1 LEAGVESVADDVG
14 SILLDCHFATA
25 AVTFP
30 ALLVF
35 ASVFTFSGTAWG
47 DGF

>member
-14 SILLDCHFATA
+14 GISLDCDFATA
-25 AVTFP
+25 AVTLP
-30 ALLVF
+30 ASLVF
-35 ASVFTFSGTAWG
+35 ASVFIFSCTAWG